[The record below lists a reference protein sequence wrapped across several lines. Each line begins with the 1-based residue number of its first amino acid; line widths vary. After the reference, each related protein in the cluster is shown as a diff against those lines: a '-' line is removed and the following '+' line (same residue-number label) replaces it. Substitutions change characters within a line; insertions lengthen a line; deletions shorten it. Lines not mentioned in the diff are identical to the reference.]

1 MMHLIPCPACQ
12 RHIYVSETSC
22 PFCNAA
28 RDPGQAPAMRRPR
41 PVRMSRAALVAL
53 GLSSVACGGD
63 TEENGGDSDTEST
76 ATTTATTSTVT
87 SVGGNPN
94 DAANAVYGGPAVS
107 FNAVSA
113 GGNGSDGG
121 VPIYGAPATGGS
133 PGAGGTAGTSSMA
146 GAAGESGD
154 GIGGGTPLPPDGGG
168 VPVYGAPPDPER

>member
-22 PFCNAA
+22 PFCSAA
-28 RDPGQAPAMRRPR
+28 RDPGQSPAMRRPR

-63 TEENGGDSDTEST
+63 TEENAGDSDTEGT
-76 ATTTATTSTVT
+76 ATTTTSTVT
-87 SVGGNPN
+87 SAGGNPN

-107 FNAVSA
+107 VNAVSA
-113 GGNGSDGG
+113 GGNSSDGG

-133 PGAGGTAGTSSMA
+133 FGEGGSGAMSAAA
-146 GAAGESGD
+146 GAAGESSD
-154 GIGGGTPLPPDGGG
+154 GFGGNPLPDSGSGLPI
-168 VPVYGAPPDPER
+168 YGAPPAPDR